1 MEREP
6 TVVLE
11 PRPDS
16 PCPPL
21 AHSPSHAQALRTEVS
36 METTL
41 SGRSKDYSFVTDGEK
56 RDRMP
61 HRCTKDTHTHAC
73 AQSPVVT
80 VSHLTATLW
89 LLSESSGTDVAAVP
103 QRLRELKPASSS

>member
-56 RDRMP
+56 GDRVP
-61 HRCTKDTHTHAC
+61 HSFTKDTHTC
-73 AQSPVVT
+73 LRTEPRGDC
-80 VSHLTATLW
+80 
-89 LLSESSGTDVAAVP
+89 ESSDSYIVVAV
-103 QRLRELKPASSS
+103 RVIRH